1 MAESSSLP
9 FFSGLQKRKQSEY
22 CRVPGSFP
30 KKREKKRWNKWCP
43 DEPRAKRQ
51 RIPDH
56 RHPGEKEKRRSEAAE
71 LRERRFGH
79 FLSFRNKPSESSGS
93 HGTRSIHERCREEKR
108 GRASRE
114 SRLIGNH
121 RRFTRSR
128 KNRGREK
135 GTQRD
140 AKQAEVPKVRGEIHE
155 CVAFQNE
162 EVSLSEE

>member
-79 FLSFRNKPSESSGS
+79 FLSLRNKPSESPGS
-93 HGTRSIHERCREEKR
+93 HGTRSIHERCREEKARPCVPGKPPHRQSPPLHSFPEESWTRERHSARRQTGR
-108 GRASRE
+108 GFQSK
-114 SRLIGNH
+114 
-121 RRFTRSR
+121 RR
-128 KNRGREK
+128 N
-135 GTQRD
+135 
-140 AKQAEVPKVRGEIHE
+140 P
-155 CVAFQNE
+155 
-162 EVSLSEE
+162 

>member
-79 FLSFRNKPSESSGS
+79 FLSSGIN
-93 HGTRSIHERCREEKR
+93 RP
-108 GRASRE
+108 RAQEVMAPAVFMSVAV
-114 SRLIGNH
+114 
-121 RRFTRSR
+121 R
-128 KNRGREK
+128 KS
-135 GTQRD
+135 
-140 AKQAEVPKVRGEIHE
+140 AAVRPGK
-155 CVAFQNE
+155 AA
-162 EVSLSEE
+162 S